1 MQVNSVDGF
10 KNSPSFSGVFF
21 VNKEAIVKA
30 GNSVVKELLE
40 NEAVKK
46 YTKRVDYDLFI
57 RRNNDV
63 TEWQVLTD
71 TSSNLKNL
79 PWVPILDSSSLTKS
93 SVMGYITKFLKN
105 NNSNSHEMKYFVP
118 DMENS
123 EMLNKLELVEN
134 ASKYIK
140 DMMERVDWLD

>member
-10 KNSPSFSGVFF
+10 KFSPSFSGVFF

-63 TEWQVLTD
+63 TEWQVKSEYTA
-71 TSSNLKNL
+71 NFEKL

-93 SVMGYITKFLKN
+93 SVSGYISKFLPKKN
-105 NNSNSHEMKYFVP
+105 LNSCEKNYVSSVSGNEEMVKS
-118 DMENS
+118 M
-123 EMLNKLELVEN
+123 ELVEN
-134 ASKYIK
+134 VSKYIR
-140 DMMERVDWLD
+140 DMKERVEWLD